1 MGSGAPF
8 LPAARACKTMNIHKR
23 FIVLA
28 LIGLLLI
35 TGIVVFSLRNVM
47 TGFSSIT
54 NKMEQASED
63 MRRID
68 LLAQYLDGMVKNLHR
83 YVTSSETRYREAY
96 TESRDVAQSMVDG
109 FEQLELTPG
118 NRRLVDALRANLAV
132 LREKAEGV
140 FSLKDPVDRD
150 RLRAHAMMLDADAA
164 LERAHKDIDSYAKDE
179 NSRQM
184 SGLADYLGFLK
195 HRVML
200 LVVMILLLSVGF
212 LLALGILL
220 HRKVAVPLN
229 DLWKGATQI
238 SQGNLDYQMQLQKSS
253 DIGQLAERFNE
264 MARQL
269 RHSYSELEKKLLDRT
284 NELAAIDSVAL
295 TLSQSGNLGDM
306 LDKSLGQILD
316 SLAALEPKGGIFLS
330 DPQGEVLRLVASR
343 GLPPEFVRNEATIRV
358 GECLCGLTAQTGE
371 ILYSEKSCSD
381 PRHTRCLGSVE
392 HAHIIIPIKSRGIVL
407 GVIFLYPQKHFT
419 LKPSDLQ
426 MLDTIGA
433 QLGLAVENLKFYA
446 EVKESSEK
454 FWDLFENSGD
464 ILFTM
469 DSAGMLTAAN
479 KAAEKFSGYTKSDLV
494 GASVLDFL
502 TTEGAETVNKMLD
515 GKGLTARR
523 VIEFEVVKRD
533 GGRAFIEMSARKL
546 FNNRVHTGFQVSA
559 RDITEQKLMREKLLQ
574 AERLGAIGEVVITVR
589 HEINNPLTTV
599 IGNVELLIE
608 RYGDQDPD
616 LKKRLESVLNNSLR
630 IAEIVQKL
638 QAIKRDKVVEYVK
651 GVTMTD
657 LKQE

>member
-1 MGSGAPF
+1 
-8 LPAARACKTMNIHKR
+8 MNIHKR

-35 TGIVVFSLRNVM
+35 TAVVVFSLRNVM

-68 LLAQYLDGMVKNLHR
+68 LLAQYLDSMVKNLHH
-83 YVTSSETRYREAY
+83 YVTSSETRYRKAY
-96 TESRDVAQSMVDG
+96 AESRDVAQSMVDG
-109 FEQLELTPG
+109 FEQLDLTPG
-118 NRRLVDALRANLAV
+118 NRQLVESLRADLAV
-132 LREKAEGV
+132 LREKAEGI

-150 RLRAHAMMLDADAA
+150 RLRAHAMMLDVDGV
-164 LERAHKDIDSYAKDE
+164 LERAHKDIDTYAKDE
-179 NSRQM
+179 HSRQM
-184 SGLADYLGFLK
+184 SGLADYLWFLR

-212 LLALGILL
+212 LLGLGILI

-238 SQGNLDYQMQLQKSS
+238 SQGNLDYQMRLQKSS

-316 SLAALEPKGGIFLS
+316 SLAALQPKGGIFLS
-330 DPQGEVLRLVASR
+330 DPDGEVLRLVASR

-454 FWDLFENSGD
+454 FWDLFENSRD

-469 DSAGMLTAAN
+469 DSAGMLTAVN
-479 KAAEKFSGYTKSDLV
+479 KAAEKFSGYTRSDLV

-523 VIEFEVVKRD
+523 VIELEVVKRD
-533 GGRAFIEMSARKL
+533 SGRAFIEMSARKL

-599 IGNVELLIE
+599 IGNVELLLE

>member
-1 MGSGAPF
+1 
-8 LPAARACKTMNIHKR
+8 MNIHKK
-23 FIVLA
+23 IVALA
-28 LIGLLLI
+28 AIGLLLI
-35 TGIVVFSLRNVM
+35 TALVIFSLRNVM

-54 NKMEQASED
+54 DKMEQASGD
-63 MRRID
+63 MRRIE
-68 LLAQYLDGMVKNLHR
+68 LLAQYMGDMVNNLHH
-83 YVTSSETRYREAY
+83 YVTSPKTTDREAY
-96 TESRDVAQSMVDG
+96 TASRDTAQSMVAG
-109 FEQLELTPG
+109 FEQLDLAPR
-118 NRRLVDALRANLAV
+118 NRQLIASLGADLALVREDADRIF
-132 LREKAEGV
+132 R
-140 FSLKDPVDRD
+140 LKDPVDQD
-150 RLRAHAMMLDADAA
+150 RLRAHAVMVEMDRVLD
-164 LERAHKDIDSYAKDE
+164 RANKDIYTYAKAE
-179 NSRQM
+179 HGRQM
-184 SGLADYLGFLK
+184 SNLADYLWFLR

-200 LVVMILLLSVGF
+200 LVVMILLLSAG
-212 LLALGILL
+212 LLLGLGIFI

-238 SQGNLDYQMQLQKSS
+238 SEGNLDYRMKLQESS

-269 RHSYSELEKKLLDRT
+269 RHSYTELENKLLDRT

-316 SLAALEPKGGIFLS
+316 SLAALDPKGGVFLA
-330 DPQGEVLRLVASR
+330 DPDGELLRLVAFR
-343 GLPPEFVRNEATIRV
+343 GLSPEFARDEATIKV
-358 GECLCGLTAQTGE
+358 GECLCGLAAQTGE
-371 ILYSEKSCSD
+371 ILYAEKSCSD
-381 PRHTRCLGSVE
+381 PRHTRCLGSAE

-407 GVIFLYPQKHFT
+407 GVIFLYPQKQFT

-426 MLDTIGA
+426 MLDTIGT

-454 FWDLFENSGD
+454 FWDLFENSRD

-469 DSAGMLTAAN
+469 DSAGTLTAAN
-479 KAAEKFSGYTKSDLV
+479 KAAEKFSGHTKSDLV
-494 GASVLDFL
+494 GTSVLDFL
-502 TTEGAETVNKMLD
+502 TPEGVETVKRMLN
-515 GKGLTARR
+515 GKGLAARR

-546 FNNRVHTGFQVSA
+546 FNNRTHTGFQVSA
-559 RDITEQKLMREKLLQ
+559 RDITEQKLLREKLLQ

-599 IGNVELLIE
+599 IGNVELLLE
-608 RYGDQDPD
+608 RYGDQDND